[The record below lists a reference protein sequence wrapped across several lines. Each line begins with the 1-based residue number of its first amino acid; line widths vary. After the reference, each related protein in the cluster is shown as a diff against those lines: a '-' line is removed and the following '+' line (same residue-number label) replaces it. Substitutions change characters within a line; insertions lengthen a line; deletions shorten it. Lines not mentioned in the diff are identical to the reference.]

1 MTHAF
6 QSPAAPD
13 DVARMNRSRRLVVEA
28 LGCGLL
34 VVALEGA
41 HHGAEH
47 LGVSATDGRL
57 FMSLGAGA
65 VLACLAYV
73 LQPLTGAHF
82 NPALTFADALEDGTP
97 WRDVPL
103 YVLAQV
109 GGAVA
114 GRWVA
119 HVMCH
124 EPMLVGA
131 SEPTASLAQF
141 VTELVSTFGLL
152 VMVRG
157 CVRNRPTAIPLV
169 VAGYL
174 AATVWF
180 TDSRALANPAL
191 ILARAFST
199 RPSAMHSMDVESIIA
214 AQLLGAALA
223 VLLFRWLQ
231 RTPRMKQ
238 ARVWPIVFE
247 CSRPEVAQ
255 QAVGIFNHLASP
267 QRARATTQW
276 HAGDDTDLPPLIVR
290 LVLAGEPT
298 EPSHPDGVSWQLRV
312 PADAV
317 TTEEPRLRAELRAP
331 IRQLLRNRGWLRLH
345 AVGDAAREGPSGP
358 RP

>member
-1 MTHAF
+1 
-6 QSPAAPD
+6 
-13 DVARMNRSRRLVVEA
+13 MNRSRRLVVEA

-57 FMSLGAGA
+57 FMSLAAGA
-65 VLACLAYV
+65 VLACLAFV

-114 GRWVA
+114 GRLVA

-124 EPMLVGA
+124 EPMLVAAREPAA
-131 SEPTASLAQF
+131 SAAQF

-157 CVRNRPTAIPLV
+157 CVRNRPAAIPLV

-199 RPSAMHSMDVESIIA
+199 RPSAMHPMDVESIIA

-231 RTPRMKQ
+231 RTPSMKQ
-238 ARVWPIVFE
+238 ARVWTIVFE
-247 CSRPEVAQ
+247 CSQPEVAQ

-267 QRARATTQW
+267 QRARATAQW
-276 HAGDDTDLPPLIVR
+276 RASENTDLPPLIIR
-290 LVLAGEPT
+290 LVLAGESPT
-298 EPSHPDGVSWQLRV
+298 PSHLGGVPWQLQV
-312 PADAV
+312 SADAV

-331 IRQLLRNRGWLRLH
+331 IHQLLRNRGWLRLY
-345 AVGDAAREGPSGP
+345 AVGDAAREGPGGP